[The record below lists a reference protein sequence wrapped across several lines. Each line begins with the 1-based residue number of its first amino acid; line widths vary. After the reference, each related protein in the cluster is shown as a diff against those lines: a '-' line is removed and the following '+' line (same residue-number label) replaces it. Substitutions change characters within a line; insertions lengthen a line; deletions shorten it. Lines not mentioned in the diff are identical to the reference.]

1 MRKFLVVTLLV
12 LFTTTAWSQYDAN
25 AKKVLDAMS
34 AKYKKI
40 PAYNAN
46 ISSSLVNEV
55 DGINEEFK
63 GKISVKGEMY
73 KLELDEQ
80 VVINNGT
87 TVWTYLPDV
96 NEVNIDNY
104 DPDDEEMSPSKI
116 YDAYQEGYKY
126 VLLGEQ
132 TINGGL
138 SSEVDLIPNNRDA
151 QFFKIKLFIAKADN
165 SLKSWTMFDKSGNK
179 YIYTI
184 TDFKPNPGAK
194 DTDFSFDVSKYPG
207 VEIIDLR

>member
-1 MRKFLVVTLLV
+1 MLVVTLLV
-12 LFTTTAWSQYDAN
+12 MFTTTAWSQYDAN

-34 AKYKKI
+34 AKYKQI

-46 ISSSLVNEV
+46 ISSSLINET

-63 GKISVKGEMY
+63 GKIAVKGEMY

-104 DPDDEEMSPSKI
+104 NPDEEEMSPSKI
-116 YDAYQEGYKY
+116 YDAYKEGYKY
-126 VLLGEQ
+126 LLIGDQTVNGEA
-132 TINGGL
+132 
-138 SSEVDLIPNNRDA
+138 SSEIDLIPNDKDA
-151 QFFKIKLFIAKADN
+151 QFFKIKLFIAKKDN

-184 TDFKPNPGAK
+184 TDFKADKGSQ
-194 DTDFSFDVSKYPG
+194 DSDFSFDATKYPG